1 MPTAYIFI
9 IASFLISA
17 LMACVIIPR
26 ILLISHKHQL
36 YDIPDERKIH
46 DTPVPRLG
54 GLSFFP
60 VLVISI
66 SLMMAVRYLLGYD
79 VIFIPERIVL
89 VEFLFL
95 LAGGTILYVVGVGD
109 DLIGIS
115 YRSKFV
121 AQIICGLLLAISGL
135 WLHDLDGFMG
145 FTTIRARYSY
155 PLTIFIVVYI
165 TNAFNLIDGVDGLA
179 SGLTILALT
188 AFGFIFI
195 KERQLIYALLSFS
208 TLGVVVPFWFY
219 NVFGNQKRGHKLFM
233 GDTGSLTLGYI
244 ISFLALRICLTGAEG
259 VNTTNHVIVAISA
272 LLVPAFDVLRV
283 AVHRIRKGRNP
294 FKPDRNHI
302 HHKLLRAGMH
312 KRYVVITIVSL
323 SLFYMVFNYYLNRYL
338 NVTYILLIDF
348 ALWLVLHGV
357 INHFIKKVEG
367 VPHSI

>member
-1 MPTAYIFI
+1 MPAAYIFI
-9 IASFLISA
+9 ISSFLISFIMGC
-17 LMACVIIPR
+17 LIIPR

-60 VLVISI
+60 VIVISI
-66 SLMMAVRYLLGYD
+66 SLMMAIRYVLGYD
-79 VIFIPERIVL
+79 VIFIPERTVL
-89 VEFLFL
+89 IEFLFL
-95 LAGGTILYVVGVGD
+95 LTGCTILYVVGVGD
-109 DLIGIS
+109 DLIGVS

-121 AQIICGLLLAISGL
+121 AQIICGLLLAVSGL

-145 FTTIRARYSY
+145 INSLQARYSY

-179 SGLTILALT
+179 SGLVILALS

-195 KERQLIYALLSFS
+195 KERQLIYALVAFS
-208 TLGVVVPFWFY
+208 TLGVIIPFWFY

-233 GDTGSLTLGYI
+233 GDTGSLTLGFI
-244 ISFLALRICLTGAEG
+244 ISFLALRICLTGAE
-259 VNTTNHVIVAISA
+259 VPNTTNHVIVAISA

-294 FKPDRNHI
+294 FMPDRNHI
-302 HHKLLRAGMH
+302 HHKLIRAGMP

-323 SLFYMVFNYYLNRYL
+323 SLFYMVFNYLINPYL
-338 NVTYILLIDF
+338 NVTFILLIDF
-348 ALWLVLHGV
+348 VLWIGLHA
-357 INHFIKKVEG
+357 ILNYFIKKVEG